1 MLKCARGTGSVSQQV
16 FEYVYPRWFG
26 FDQIGTYYK
35 YMMSYRSSFKT
46 SVPASQ
52 KTNDDIINQ
61 SVEKMSQYILEEI
74 LPPEKTLWLM
84 QKVSGNTTSEKFKRV
99 NASVLELLTKFC
111 LKNIGDDFEK
121 TNKFCKRAF
130 PLFNYLR
137 GRTVHYDE
145 DNKQRQYEGA
155 FVANY
160 VGGVAAFESGVFSA
174 GAYLLSQAD
183 KI

>member
-1 MLKCARGTGSVSQQV
+1 MLKCARGTGNVSQQV
-16 FEYVYPRWFG
+16 FEYAYPRWFG

-35 YMMSYRSSFKT
+35 YMTSYRSAFKT
-46 SVPASQ
+46 SAPVSQ

-61 SVEKMSQYILEEI
+61 SVEKVSQYVLEEI

-84 QKVSGNTTSEKFKRV
+84 QKVSGETTSEKFKRV
-99 NASVLELLTKFC
+99 NASALDLLARFC
-111 LKNIGDDFEK
+111 LKNIDGNFER

-145 DNKQRQYEGA
+145 
-155 FVANY
+155 
-160 VGGVAAFESGVFSA
+160 ES
-174 GAYLLSQAD
+174 
-183 KI
+183 K